1 MSEGAP
7 CRAFFLASFALGE
20 KACLAAH
27 AGGLP
32 SCVLAVIDGAPK
44 YAEGRGVRIPVRSK
58 RDLEGVE
65 RLAAIKVAN

>member
-1 MSEGAP
+1 
-7 CRAFFLASFALGE
+7 
-20 KACLAAH
+20 
-27 AGGLP
+27 
-32 SCVLAVIDGAPK
+32 VLAVIDGAPK